1 MSEATQPVP
10 TAQPHRNHGLFSDHY
25 LDVTLPERPQWKELV
40 EQARPVM
47 EEISRGLLHT
57 QRGPE
62 SRPTA
67 GAHFLCGTGFS
78 ASTTRKP
85 ASYSGLRED

>member
-57 QRGPE
+57 QRGHGVP
-62 SRPTA
+62 
-67 GAHFLCGTGFS
+67 AHCRCPLS
-78 ASTTRKP
+78 
-85 ASYSGLRED
+85 LRNWLLSLYY